1 MKKGSS
7 KYDEMPQP
15 NRRLYDLVCEKSDG
29 NVSVFAD
36 ILGIKQQTL
45 NRLFIPDPRS
55 HKYPSISPK
64 IVKALYEKM
73 GLDESWLYSSEEPKN
88 DQLPSYSIPELLA
101 EIRRLKS
108 VKLPTDADK
117 VMDIWLRFMENQR
130 QQNEIMREMAELYKH
145 IKGE

>member
-29 NVSVFAD
+29 NVSVFAE
-36 ILGIKQQTL
+36 ILGVKQQTL
-45 NRLFIPDPRS
+45 NRLFNPDPRS
-55 HKYPSISPK
+55 HKYPSISSEIK
-64 IVKALYEKM
+64 TALYEKM
-73 GLDESWLYSSEEPKN
+73 GLSESWLYSSDEPKN
-88 DQLPSYSIPELLA
+88 DELLSYNIPELLD

-130 QQNEIMREMAELYKH
+130 QQNEIMREMAELYKQ